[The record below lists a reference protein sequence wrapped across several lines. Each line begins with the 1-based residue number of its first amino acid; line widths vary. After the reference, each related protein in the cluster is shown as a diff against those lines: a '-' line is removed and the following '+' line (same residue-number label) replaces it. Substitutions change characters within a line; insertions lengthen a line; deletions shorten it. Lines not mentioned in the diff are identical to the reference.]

1 MAILPEQIQQSM
13 NFVVVSITMLLTHSG
28 QSPDKV
34 VDFCGKDRLADDGNL
49 EVLGHDGLE

>member
-1 MAILPEQIQQSM
+1 MAILPEQIQRSM

-49 EVLGHDGLE
+49 EVLGHDGLD

>member
-13 NFVVVSITMLLTHSG
+13 NFVVVSITMVQTHSR

-34 VDFCGKDRLADDGNL
+34 VDFCGEDRLADDGNL

>member
-1 MAILPEQIQQSM
+1 M
-13 NFVVVSITMLLTHSG
+13 NFVVVSITMLLTHSR

-34 VDFCGKDRLADDGNL
+34 VDFCGEDRLADDGNL